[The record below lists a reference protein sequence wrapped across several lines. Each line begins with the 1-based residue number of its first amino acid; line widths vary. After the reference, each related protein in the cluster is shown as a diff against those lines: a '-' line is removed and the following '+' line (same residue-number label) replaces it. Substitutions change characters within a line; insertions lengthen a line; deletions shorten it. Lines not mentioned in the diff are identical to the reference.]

1 MTVSPHP
8 FQAMRP
14 ENIKEFFSFK
24 NRIGLLY
31 CDHLVAVEL
40 QKVMKIF

>member
-14 ENIKEFFSFK
+14 ENIKELFSFK

>member
-8 FQAMRP
+8 FEAMRP
-14 ENIKEFFSFK
+14 ENIRVLFFSK
-24 NRIGLLY
+24 LRIGLLY
-31 CDHLVAVEL
+31 CDHLVVVEL